1 YLRWHY
7 TNKL

>member
-1 YLRWHY
+1 LRWHY